1 MSSRNR
7 SWSRAGAALA
17 SFLLASTAA
26 KAQGPQR
33 RPVPL
38 REALQLAGRQ
48 GPDVAAARAQAA
60 ITRVGVERAYTAW
73 KPDLVA
79 TGTFDHTSAPQV
91 FDPGA
96 LAAALGAPPGASNLQ
111 PVTIVAPNSRY
122 GTLQLTQPLLT
133 PQGLFLPGI
142 ANS

>member
-1 MSSRNR
+1 MDSRNR

-26 KAQGPQR
+26 KAEGPQR

-79 TGTFDHTSAPQV
+79 TGTFDHTSAPQQFNPAV
-91 FDPGA
+91 FGLSGPT
-96 LAAALGAPPGASNLQ
+96 L
-111 PVTIVAPNSRY
+111 TIVA
-122 GTLQLTQPLLT
+122 
-133 PQGLFLPGI
+133 
-142 ANS
+142 